1 MANHVTSFITVEFS
15 SEEALRKY
23 TFDVM
28 QYDVHMGINN
38 KRYDEKLHMLCVNY
52 LTHLVKGPFDDS
64 ATGFINNFGSKWL
77 FFDDV
82 EFDQNEMYIH
92 MQSAWSP
99 TIKLFELMFNDIK
112 KHDESATL
120 TARWED
126 EAYMFVGGA
135 YFCKDGCDWDE
146 YVPSS
151 DEMNMFESDND
162 DHDEFYDIM
171 INRVDEIIDSCKSNS
186 QPVE

>member
-15 SEEALRKY
+15 SEEDLRKY

-28 QYDVHMGINN
+28 QYDVHMDID
-38 KRYDEKLHMLCVNY
+38 KPYDEKLHLLCVNY
-52 LTHLVKGPFDDS
+52 LNHLVEGPFEHS
-64 ATGFINNFGSKWL
+64 ATSFINNFGAKWL

-82 EFDQNEMYIH
+82 DFDRNAMYIH

-99 TIKLFELMFNDIK
+99 TIKLFQRMINDIM
-112 KHDESATL
+112 KHDEAATL

-126 EAYMFVGGA
+126 ESFCFVGGA

-146 YVPSS
+146 YEPTS
-151 DEMNMFESDND
+151 DEINMFEDPD
-162 DHDEFYDIM
+162 VDVDEFYDNM

-186 QPVE
+186 QPAE